1 MVSVQDTV
9 KLQNIVKLIRSES
22 ERVKQ
27 YLNSLPPDAL
37 ERPTPCEL
45 WEVGDV
51 IAHLVWFAE
60 TYEGMMERG
69 LRAEATQ
76 ETVAES

>member
-1 MVSVQDTV
+1 
-9 KLQNIVKLIRSES
+9 
-22 ERVKQ
+22 
-27 YLNSLPPDAL
+27 
-37 ERPTPCEL
+37 
-45 WEVGDV
+45 V